1 VTGCATYDRAM
12 TTPTLFH
19 NPNCSKSRAAKDL
32 VTDRGIDVEIVQYLK
47 KPPSKADLEAIVAG
61 LDGEP
66 QELIR
71 TKDAKFTAL
80 GVDPADYVTAD
91 AVVALLV
98 EHPEVMERPVL
109 LVDGKAAIGRPLDRI
124 EALL

>member
-1 VTGCATYDRAM
+1 M

-19 NPNCSKSRAAKDL
+19 NPSCSKSRAAKDL
-32 VTDRGIDVEIVQYLK
+32 VTDKGIDVEIVQYLK
-47 KPPSKADLEAIVAG
+47 KPPSREELEAIVAG

-80 GVDPADYVTAD
+80 GLDPADYTDAA
-91 AVVALLV
+91 AVVDLLV

-109 LVDGKAAIGRPLDRI
+109 FVDGKAAIGRPLDRI
-124 EALL
+124 EKLL

>member
-1 VTGCATYDRAM
+1 M

-19 NPNCSKSRAAKDL
+19 NPRCSKSRAAKDL
-32 VTDRGIDVEIVQYLK
+32 VADRGIDVEIVAYLER
-47 KPPSKADLEAIVAG
+47 PPSRPQLEAIVAG

-66 QELIR
+66 GELVR

-80 GVDPADYVTAD
+80 GLDPADYVTPS
-91 AVVALLV
+91 AVVDLLV

-109 LVDGKAAIGRPLDRI
+109 LVDGRAAIGRPLDRI

>member
-1 VTGCATYDRAM
+1 M
-12 TTPTLFH
+12 STPTLFH

-32 VTDRGIDVEIVQYLK
+32 MSDRGVDVEVVPYLK
-47 KPPSKADLEAIVAG
+47 KPPTREQLEVIVAG

-71 TKDAKFTAL
+71 TKDPKFTSL
-80 GVDPADYVTAD
+80 GLDPADYVTAE
-91 AVVALLV
+91 AVVDLLV
-98 EHPEVMERPVL
+98 EHPEVMERPIL
-109 LVDGKAAIGRPLDRI
+109 LVDGKAAIGRPIERI

>member
-1 VTGCATYDRAM
+1 MAT
-12 TTPTLFH
+12 PKLFH

-32 VTDRGIDVEIVQYLK
+32 VTEQGADVEIVQYLK
-47 KPPSKADLEAIVAG
+47 SPPSREELTTIVAG

-66 QELIR
+66 AELVR

-80 GVDPADYVTAD
+80 GLDPADYTTPA
-91 AVVALLV
+91 AVVELLV

-109 LVDGKAAIGRPLDRI
+109 LVDDRAAIGRPLERI
-124 EALL
+124 ESLLPE